1 MAMNPDLGVVTK
13 ILKQMQ
19 PNMGEMG
26 QTVAKKADDL
36 FVAKNI
42 AAGLKPMG
50 QSLTGIIDAAGVS
63 KRNAKAA
70 KAAIASFVNSS
81 PANYDDAYQSMSQ
94 TLQKHLDPT
103 LASVLEQQLKMAR
116 DQGVEQAAALGSTL
130 TPAEKY
136 AFKGISGTG
145 DPVYSAGGL
154 TKYGGAY
161 AKAYFGD
168 AEYGKTRKAVVSASA
183 AALVAGRRFGSG
195 GDLTH
200 DGYGNPDIIGVPF
213 V

>member
-1 MAMNPDLGVVTK
+1 MAINPDLGVVTK

-26 QTVAKKADDL
+26 QMVARQADDL
-36 FVAKNI
+36 FVAKNVAI
-42 AAGLKPMG
+42 GLKPMG
-50 QSLTGIIDAAGVS
+50 QSLNGIIDAAGVS

-70 KAAIASFVNSS
+70 KAAIAGYVAA
-81 PANYDDAYQSMSQ
+81 PLANQGEAFQSMSQ
-94 TLQKHLDPT
+94 ALQKHLDPT
-103 LASVLEQQLKMAR
+103 LATVLEEQMKMAR
-116 DQGVEQAAALGSTL
+116 DQGADQAAALASGL
-130 TPAEKY
+130 TPAEKF
-136 AFKGISGTG
+136 AFKGVSGAGDPIYGTG
-145 DPVYSAGGL
+145 GL
-154 TKYGGAY
+154 AKYGGAY